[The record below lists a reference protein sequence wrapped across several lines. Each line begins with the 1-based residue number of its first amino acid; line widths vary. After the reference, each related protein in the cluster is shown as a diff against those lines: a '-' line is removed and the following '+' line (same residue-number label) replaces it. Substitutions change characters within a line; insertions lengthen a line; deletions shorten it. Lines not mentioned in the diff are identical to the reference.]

1 MTMID
6 TLNYFIS
13 EMEGDLKGIEWDIR
27 EESNYEPG
35 LYDWYSDQYNE
46 CKQRL
51 DDLQQIKSII
61 EAQQ

>member
-1 MTMID
+1 MID

-13 EMEGDLKGIEWDIR
+13 EMEGDLQGIEWELR
-27 EESNYEPG
+27 EATSYECG
-35 LYDWYSDQYNE
+35 DYDWYSDQYNE